1 MFYLGDRVVYPMYGA
16 GVIKEIEKKEIDGVE
31 GVYYVISMPIG
42 NLKITVS
49 ANKAEQLGL
58 RKIVDSSQV
67 YEALHNSLI
76 ASNQENNNWNQRY
89 KENLEKIK
97 TGKIEKLAEVIKN
110 LWSREKEKGLSS
122 AEKKMFTNAKQIL
135 ISEVILSEEI
145 GKDEA
150 ELKLLNALN

>member
-76 ASNQENNNWNQRY
+76 VSNQENNNWNQRY

-97 TGKIEKLAEVIKN
+97 TGKIDKLAEVIKN

>member
-97 TGKIEKLAEVIKN
+97 TGKIDKLAEVIKN

>member
-31 GVYYVISMPIG
+31 GVYYVINMPIG

-97 TGKIEKLAEVIKN
+97 TGKIDKLAEVIKN